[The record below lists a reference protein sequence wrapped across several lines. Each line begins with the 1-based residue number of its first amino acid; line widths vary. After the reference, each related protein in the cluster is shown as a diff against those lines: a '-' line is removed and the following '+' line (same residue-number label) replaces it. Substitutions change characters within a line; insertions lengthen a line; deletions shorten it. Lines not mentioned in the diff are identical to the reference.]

1 MVRETGLEPV
11 RVAPHAP
18 QTCASADSATLAYF
32 IQLSLPLS
40 SALRVEQT
48 RMRGTACGSQ
58 NFQRLGAPQNFDR
71 YAIPSSLDPPP
82 AALRSECCRFR
93 HSRILYK
100 HTCKCLYNISLFL
113 RFVKSFFYFFRALI
127 AGKMI
132 ALPSSDFSISDKSI
146 SRSSFRTLLKLF
158 SFIRLVFSF
167 GSLSRSYK

>member
-1 MVRETGLEPV
+1 MNSTKKNPLSKRTDFSLVRETGLEPV

-71 YAIPSSLDPPP
+71 YAIPSSLAPPP

-93 HSRILYK
+93 HSRIVYK
-100 HTCKCLYNISLFL
+100 HTRKCLYNISLFEK
-113 RFVKSFFYFFRALI
+113 FVKCFGRFFMHR
-127 AGKMI
+127 
-132 ALPSSDFSISDKSI
+132 
-146 SRSSFRTLLKLF
+146 
-158 SFIRLVFSF
+158 
-167 GSLSRSYK
+167 

>member
-32 IQLSLPLS
+32 IQLYLLLP

-93 HSRILYK
+93 HSRIFYSIVLAFTVCFK
-100 HTCKCLYNISLFL
+100 GRADAHARHRL
-113 RFVKSFFYFFRALI
+113 RFPK
-127 AGKMI
+127 
-132 ALPSSDFSISDKSI
+132 FSAAWSAAK
-146 SRSSFRTLLKLF
+146 F
-158 SFIRLVFSF
+158 
-167 GSLSRSYK
+167 